1 MFWFL
6 IVKHGTVLIGSL
18 FFAFQAVLIHDPQAA
33 EKLDKWFTYIAR
45 WVVVELLWIFKPIR
59 VGRQGSES
67 RFDSIQIMSMLT
79 VFLFYRTFVGSA
91 LGASS
96 SLYPTLA
103 WNKYEETMIGAPRTN
118 NTCEGTC
125 LKYWVFFLFVSTFWD
140 LTNTKCVWKNSFTYN
155 LVDFG
160 NLNNFLKFIWR
171 KFFKKK

>member
-79 VFLFYRTFVGSA
+79 VFFFIGLS
-91 LGASS
+91 LG
-96 SLYPTLA
+96 LPWELLA
-103 WNKYEETMIGAPRTN
+103 PSIQLWP
-118 NTCEGTC
+118 GT
-125 LKYWVFFLFVSTFWD
+125 ST
-140 LTNTKCVWKNSFTYN
+140 
-155 LVDFG
+155 
-160 NLNNFLKFIWR
+160 R
-171 KFFKKK
+171 RR